1 MACDARN
8 LISTQAAGGPF
19 EHGDWESPYPLP
31 YHCDDPCV
39 ILEPRLRPAAR
50 AAMLDCVLNLLV
62 QPLIT
67 VAGSDRSSTDGVTD
81 GGVSEA
87 WMKDMTAKGEALN
100 DSMLSQ
106 QLTWWCLDL
115 AIWHHVPSSA
125 RIKRSALPTNAIEA
139 TRHQPTG

>member
-67 VAGSDRSSTDGVTD
+67 VAGSDRSAPRDGGVDD

-87 WMKDMTAKGEALN
+87 VWKSNFDVDFHL
-100 DSMLSQ
+100 
-106 QLTWWCLDL
+106 
-115 AIWHHVPSSA
+115 
-125 RIKRSALPTNAIEA
+125 
-139 TRHQPTG
+139 

>member
-1 MACDARN
+1 MVTETELT
-8 LISTQAAGGPF
+8 LIRRWCYAPKRHVMDCTEGLHSTLVKAAGGPF

-67 VAGSDRSSTDGVTD
+67 VRLGVLECGIASVLFERAARRHHRRDNFRSRRSR
-81 GGVSEA
+81 A
-87 WMKDMTAKGEALN
+87 ATA
-100 DSMLSQ
+100 
-106 QLTWWCLDL
+106 
-115 AIWHHVPSSA
+115 A
-125 RIKRSALPTNAIEA
+125 RPTA
-139 TRHQPTG
+139 

>member
-67 VAGSDRSSTDGVTD
+67 VRLGVLE
-81 GGVSEA
+81 GGIA
-87 WMKDMTAKGEALN
+87 
-100 DSMLSQ
+100 SMLFER
-106 QLTWWCLDL
+106 
-115 AIWHHVPSSA
+115 AA
-125 RIKRSALPTNAIEA
+125 RRRDNFLSHRSRAATAARPTA
-139 TRHQPTG
+139 

>member
-1 MACDARN
+1 MSRRSYGDNIASMACDARN

-19 EHGDWESPYPLP
+19 ENGDWESPYPLP

-67 VAGSDRSSTDGVTD
+67 VAGSDRSAPRDGGVDD

-87 WMKDMTAKGEALN
+87 VWKSNFGRPRYRRDV
-100 DSMLSQ
+100 DF
-106 QLTWWCLDL
+106 
-115 AIWHHVPSSA
+115 H
-125 RIKRSALPTNAIEA
+125 
-139 TRHQPTG
+139 TGPRRG

>member
-1 MACDARN
+1 MVVSTTAACPRLCGN
-8 LISTQAAGGPF
+8 QISTLIST
-19 EHGDWESPYPLP
+19 Y
-31 YHCDDPCV
+31 
-39 ILEPRLRPAAR
+39 R
-50 AAMLDCVLNLLV
+50 
-62 QPLIT
+62 
-67 VAGSDRSSTDGVTD
+67 
-81 GGVSEA
+81 SEA

>member
-1 MACDARN
+1 M
-8 LISTQAAGGPF
+8 
-19 EHGDWESPYPLP
+19 
-31 YHCDDPCV
+31 

-87 WMKDMTAKGEALN
+87 VWKSNSGRPREIDT
-100 DSMLSQ
+100 
-106 QLTWWCLDL
+106 
-115 AIWHHVPSSA
+115 
-125 RIKRSALPTNAIEA
+125 
-139 TRHQPTG
+139 

>member
-1 MACDARN
+1 M
-8 LISTQAAGGPF
+8 STP
-19 EHGDWESPYPLP
+19 STRRVPLT
-31 YHCDDPCV
+31 
-39 ILEPRLRPAAR
+39 
-50 AAMLDCVLNLLV
+50 
-62 QPLIT
+62 Q

-106 QLTWWCLDL
+106 QLVWWCLDL

-125 RIKRSALPTNAIEA
+125 RIKHSALPTNAIEA

>member
-1 MACDARN
+1 M
-8 LISTQAAGGPF
+8 STP
-19 EHGDWESPYPLP
+19 STRRVPLT
-31 YHCDDPCV
+31 
-39 ILEPRLRPAAR
+39 
-50 AAMLDCVLNLLV
+50 
-62 QPLIT
+62 Q

-139 TRHQPTG
+139 TRHQPTAR

>member
-19 EHGDWESPYPLP
+19 ENGDWESPYPLP

-67 VAGSDRSSTDGVTD
+67 VRLGVPCRRHRRDNFLSRRSR
-81 GGVSEA
+81 A
-87 WMKDMTAKGEALN
+87 ATA
-100 DSMLSQ
+100 
-106 QLTWWCLDL
+106 
-115 AIWHHVPSSA
+115 A
-125 RIKRSALPTNAIEA
+125 RPTA
-139 TRHQPTG
+139 

>member
-1 MACDARN
+1 M
-8 LISTQAAGGPF
+8 
-19 EHGDWESPYPLP
+19 
-31 YHCDDPCV
+31 

-87 WMKDMTAKGEALN
+87 VWKSNFGRPREIDT
-100 DSMLSQ
+100 
-106 QLTWWCLDL
+106 
-115 AIWHHVPSSA
+115 
-125 RIKRSALPTNAIEA
+125 
-139 TRHQPTG
+139 

>member
-1 MACDARN
+1 MN
-8 LISTQAAGGPF
+8 LQAIEPTRSRGQHRVDGVRRPKYISTQAAGGPF

-67 VAGSDRSSTDGVTD
+67 VRFGVLE
-81 GGVSEA
+81 GGIA
-87 WMKDMTAKGEALN
+87 
-100 DSMLSQ
+100 SMLFE
-106 QLTWWCLDL
+106 
-115 AIWHHVPSSA
+115 VV
-125 RIKRSALPTNAIEA
+125 
-139 TRHQPTG
+139 

>member
-1 MACDARN
+1 MWKSSSELGSKPSSRRSYGDNIASMACDARN

-19 EHGDWESPYPLP
+19 ENGDWESPYPLP

-67 VAGSDRSSTDGVTD
+67 VRLGV
-81 GGVSEA
+81 
-87 WMKDMTAKGEALN
+87 
-100 DSMLSQ
+100 
-106 QLTWWCLDL
+106 
-115 AIWHHVPSSA
+115 
-125 RIKRSALPTNAIEA
+125 
-139 TRHQPTG
+139 

>member
-1 MACDARN
+1 MACGARN

-19 EHGDWESPYPLP
+19 ENGDWESPYPLP

-67 VAGSDRSSTDGVTD
+67 VRLGVLE
-81 GGVSEA
+81 GGIASMLFERA
-87 WMKDMTAKGEALN
+87 ARRRHRRDMTF
-100 DSMLSQ
+100 LSRRSRAA
-106 QLTWWCLDL
+106 T
-115 AIWHHVPSSA
+115 AA
-125 RIKRSALPTNAIEA
+125 RPTA
-139 TRHQPTG
+139 